1 MADGCL
7 GCFVTALRCLIVDD
21 NASFLGALRSLLER
35 QGLSVV
41 GVASTGA
48 DGLQLA
54 AELAPDLILLD
65 IDLGEDSGFTVA
77 RQLASADGA
86 ATFRVILISTHPEDD
101 FAELVAQSPAVG
113 FIAKADLSVAAIER
127 LLNGR

>member
-1 MADGCL
+1 MIAM
-7 GCFVTALRCLIVDD
+7 RCLIVDD
-21 NASFLGALRSLLER
+21 NASFLGASRSLLER

-48 DGLQLA
+48 EGLQLA

-65 IDLGEDSGFTVA
+65 VDLGEDSGFNVA
-77 RQLASADGA
+77 RQLASTDGA
-86 ATFRVILISTHPEDD
+86 ARFQVILISTHPEDD

-113 FIAKADLSVAAIER
+113 FIAKSDLSVAAIER
-127 LLNGR
+127 LLNSR

>member
-1 MADGCL
+1 MRQRYVAEMLHDR
-7 GCFVTALRCLIVDD
+7 VRCLIVDD
-21 NASFLGALRSLLER
+21 NASFLDASRSLLER

-48 DGLQLA
+48 EGLELA
-54 AELAPDLILLD
+54 AELAPDLILVD

-77 RQLASADGA
+77 RQLAGAD

-101 FAELVAQSPAVG
+101 FAELVARSPAVG
-113 FIAKADLSVAAIER
+113 FIAKSDLSVAAIER
-127 LLNGR
+127 LLNDR

>member
-1 MADGCL
+1 MIAM
-7 GCFVTALRCLIVDD
+7 RCLIVDD
-21 NASFLGALRSLLER
+21 NASFLGAARSLLER

-48 DGLQLA
+48 EGLQLA

-65 IDLGEDSGFTVA
+65 VDLGEDSGFTVA
-77 RQLASADGA
+77 RQLASTDGA
-86 ATFRVILISTHPEDD
+86 ARFQVILISTHPEDD

-113 FIAKADLSVAAIER
+113 FIAKSDLSVAAIER
-127 LLNGR
+127 LLNSR

>member
-1 MADGCL
+1 MIAM
-7 GCFVTALRCLIVDD
+7 RCLIVDD
-21 NASFLGALRSLLER
+21 NASFLGASRSLLER

-48 DGLQLA
+48 EGLQLA

-65 IDLGEDSGFTVA
+65 VDLGEDSGFTVA
-77 RQLASADGA
+77 RQLASTDGA
-86 ATFRVILISTHPEDD
+86 ARFQVILISTHPEDD

-113 FIAKADLSVAAIER
+113 FIAKSDLSVAAIER
-127 LLNGR
+127 LLNSR